1 LGCRGLV
8 DLFML
13 DSYDSSPNL
22 LSRMTIVSC
31 SATVMFLVS
40 TTSLFTSI
48 SVMVVMMSFL
58 CFHEY
63 LSLCLVYIRI

>member
-1 LGCRGLV
+1 
-8 DLFML
+8 
-13 DSYDSSPNL
+13 
-22 LSRMTIVSC
+22 MTIVSC

-63 LSLCLVYIRI
+63 LSLCLVYITKVSQVKIHKRDLT

>member
-1 LGCRGLV
+1 MMARAIRQRKVNRSLPMILLLICDLV
-8 DLFML
+8 
-13 DSYDSSPNL
+13 
-22 LSRMTIVSC
+22 MTIVSC

-58 CFHEY
+58 CFHE
-63 LSLCLVYIRI
+63 